1 MVGLTNNRSVQD
13 EKLIEAIFQTHHNP
27 DSRVSAGPIYGATAT
42 NLIIDA
48 RPTTNA
54 MANTAKGA
62 GTENMDHYKEAKK
75 AYLGIDHIHTMRE
88 SLGKVVEALRG
99 SEMMQAAT
107 MSADGEELPAAA
119 PVLDRQAL
127 RRSGWLRHITAI
139 LEGTLLIVRNVHV
152 NSSHVLIHCSDG
164 WDRTAQMSSLAQLC
178 LDPYYRTQKGFA
190 VLVEKDW
197 LAFGHKFLDRCGHYH
212 IRPRRQR
219 SSLRER
225 QNFRARKAG
234 SVPII

>member
-1 MVGLTNNRSVQD
+1 MVGLTNNRSIQD
-13 EKLIEAIFQTHHNP
+13 EKLIETIFQTHHNP
-27 DSRVSAGPIYGATAT
+27 DSRVSAGPVYGATAT

-88 SLGKVVEALRG
+88 SLNKVVEALRAT
-99 SEMMQAAT
+99 EILQAAGMT
-107 MSADGEELPAAA
+107 ATDGGEDEQPLAP

-164 WDRTAQMSSLAQLC
+164 WDRTAQLSSLAQLC
-178 LDPYYRTQKGFA
+178 LDP
-190 VLVEKDW
+190 
-197 LAFGHKFLDRCGHYH
+197 DRKST
-212 IRPRRQR
+212 RLN
-219 SSLRER
+219 SSHSGESRMPSS
-225 QNFRARKAG
+225 A
-234 SVPII
+234 